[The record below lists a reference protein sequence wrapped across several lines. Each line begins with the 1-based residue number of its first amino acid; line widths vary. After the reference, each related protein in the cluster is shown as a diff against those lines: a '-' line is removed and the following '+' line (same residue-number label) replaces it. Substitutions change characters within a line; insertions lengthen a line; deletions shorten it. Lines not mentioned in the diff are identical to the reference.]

1 MAPSDRPQNP
11 PSGTRPAAGTTSPRK
26 DPAVNEQT
34 ALEIPLPDN
43 AAASPA
49 PAKGPARRTPPPP
62 EHGTGAQIIDAA
74 RPLIDALASL
84 PLDERVS
91 TLNALRVLL
100 HGASPFAR
108 EPVDLVLW
116 EKADTVEGNSYNPNS
131 VAPRQMELLK
141 HSITADGFTQPIVAW
156 RPGDAETT
164 DEPSTPADETA
175 APIEV
180 VDGFHRHLIGK
191 HDPTVAQRVHGY
203 LPITVINTDREALED
218 RQAATIRHNAAR
230 GVHTIEGLSE
240 MVLQLVRERK
250 NFAWFEKNL
259 GMQPDEVTRLAQVSG
274 LAAAFADNEFSE
286 AWTADADP
294 FATPDADQNGPT
306 PMEQP

>member
-1 MAPSDRPQNP
+1 MAPSDRRPETTP
-11 PSGTRPAAGTTSPRK
+11 PALAGTTTPRK
-26 DPAVNEQT
+26 DPAVTEQT
-34 ALEIPLPDN
+34 ALDIPLPDD
-43 AAASPA
+43 AAVSPA
-49 PAKGPARRTPPPP
+49 PGKRLARRTPPLP
-62 EHGTGAQIIDAA
+62 EHGTGAQIVDAA
-74 RPLIDALASL
+74 RPLIDALAGL
-84 PLDERVS
+84 PLSERVT

-100 HGASPFAR
+100 HEQSPFQN

-116 EKADTVEGNSYNPNS
+116 AKADTIAGNAYNPNA
-131 VAPRQMELLK
+131 VAPRQMDLLR

-156 RPGDAETT
+156 RPGDANAASGPAAPAE
-164 DEPSTPADETA
+164 EPV

-191 HDPTVAQRVHGY
+191 HDPTVAERVHGY

-240 MVLQLVRERK
+240 MVLQLQREKK

-274 LAAAFADNEFSE
+274 LAAAFADEEFSE
-286 AWTADADP
+286 AWEPDTDP
-294 FATPDADQNGPT
+294 FSTTDTGQNSPAAT
-306 PMEQP
+306 EQS

>member
-1 MAPSDRPQNP
+1 M
-11 PSGTRPAAGTTSPRK
+11 
-26 DPAVNEQT
+26 NEQT
-34 ALEIPLPDN
+34 ALEIPLPDK
-43 AAASPA
+43 AAVSPA
-49 PAKGPARRTPPPP
+49 PAGRLARRTPPPP

-74 RPLIDALASL
+74 RPLIEALAGL

-100 HGASPFAR
+100 HEQSPFAA

-116 EKADTVEGNSYNPNS
+116 EKADTVEGNSYNPNA
-131 VAPRQMELLK
+131 VAPRQMDLLK

-156 RPGDAETT
+156 RPGDAGTA
-164 DEPSTPADETA
+164 DEPA
-175 APIEV
+175 APVEV

-191 HDPTVAQRVHGY
+191 HDPTVAARVHGY

-240 MVLQLVRERK
+240 MVLQLMREKK
-250 NFAWFEKNL
+250 NFAWFDKNL

-274 LAAAFADNEFSE
+274 LAAAFADAEFSE
-286 AWTADADP
+286 AWEADTDP
-294 FATPDADQNGPT
+294 FTTSA
-306 PMEQP
+306 EQS

>member
-1 MAPSDRPQNP
+1 M
-11 PSGTRPAAGTTSPRK
+11 
-26 DPAVNEQT
+26 NEQT

-62 EHGTGAQIIDAA
+62 EHGTGAQIIDTA
-74 RPLIDALASL
+74 RPLIEALADL

-100 HGASPFAR
+100 HEQSPFR
-108 EPVDLVLW
+108 QEPVDLVLW
-116 EKADTVEGNSYNPNS
+116 EKAENVEGNSYNPNA
-131 VAPRQMELLK
+131 VAPRQMDLLR
-141 HSITADGFTQPIVAW
+141 HSITVDGLTQPIVSW
-156 RPGDAETT
+156 RPKDADTT
-164 DEPSTPADETA
+164 NEA
-175 APIEV
+175 ASPVEV

-191 HDPTVAQRVHGY
+191 HDPKVAARLHGY
-203 LPITVINTDREALED
+203 LPITVINTAREALED

-240 MVLQLVRERK
+240 MVLRLMRDRK
-250 NFAWFEKNL
+250 SFAWFEKNL

-306 PMEQP
+306 PVEQP